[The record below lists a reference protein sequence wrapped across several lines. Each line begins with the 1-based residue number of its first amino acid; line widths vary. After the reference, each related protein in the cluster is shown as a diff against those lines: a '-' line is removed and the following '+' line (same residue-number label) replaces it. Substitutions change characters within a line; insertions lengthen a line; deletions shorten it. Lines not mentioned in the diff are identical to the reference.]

1 MFRIASRPVARRVSV
16 TRQLSWTMGGLIVAL
31 LLLLVALGYGAMSWA
46 ASRLAPILA
55 RQTAELRAEAGAAIF
70 LQAQNSVLRLQ
81 EELLLRLEQQDPG
94 EARRRFDALFAPG
107 WDGLWRLRREWVD
120 TESAP
125 TMYLRPGARGP
136 SDSARLR
143 AVVSYQLL
151 REQGPALVPPF
162 FSAYMDFV
170 EDGLM
175 VYARGRD
182 WGGAARADASN
193 AHYPTMIGSRPE
205 NNPQRRLFWTPV
217 YFDQQAQAWLVSV
230 IQPLDWR
237 GAWVGTV
244 GHDIA
249 VQTLLDAVRAR
260 SAEGGL
266 QMILSADGQ
275 LIAHPELQNPI
286 VQADGQLAVHQ
297 LGDPLLAKVQAL
309 IAAEEARGGATSG
322 ARRIGATDGADGHE
336 AYWVAWSRI
345 KGPDWCWVQLLPQ
358 SQVDLV
364 LRWGAAVAFLI
375 GLLGLL
381 PALWIMRVLIRRIV
395 SRPLQRLTV
404 AVDELGQGLMP
415 APIALSGA
423 DELGRLARA
432 FDGMVLELRAGEAAR
447 RRYLT
452 RLEEEHARL
461 LALLGAMDLGILF
474 VTADNQ
480 IQYCN
485 GTFLRIWQMDESA
498 NLVGRPAGEV
508 LSDSA
513 VEIVQPTHFSSH
525 LHELLGTR
533 EASASYEIAT
543 GDGRVIVQTAYPVR
557 DAEGRFIG
565 QLWIHADVTRERQ
578 TAEQLVYLAE
588 RDALTGL
595 YNRRR
600 FEDELGR
607 FIQESQRRQRHGALL
622 FFDLDEFKHINDTFG
637 HRAGDAVLIRVASE
651 VGALTRRNELLCRL
665 GGDEFAVLMPDARQ
679 EEAEH
684 LAERIV
690 RAIALIPF
698 RIDGQN
704 LRLTSSLG
712 IALYSQGSLSAEEL
726 VAHADTAMYQAKES
740 GKNAWKLYLPG
751 RDTSRKMITR
761 LGWNDRIARALEQGL
776 FRLHYQGVY
785 HAGDGAISHLEVLI
799 RMVDLD
805 DATQL
810 VMPGQFIPYAEKSG
824 KIVDIDRWV
833 IRASVEQLA
842 ANPAMPPLAVNISGR
857 SFDQTSFPHYIAE
870 MLSMHGVE
878 PRRLLVELTETSAV
892 SDLQDAECFIAA
904 LRQTGCQTCLDDF
917 GAGFASFAYLK
928 HLKVDLLKIDGL
940 FIRDLPKD
948 SDNQVFVRAIV
959 DVARALGKRT
969 VAEFVEDEQTLAMVC
984 ALGVDLVQG
993 YHLDRPQ
1000 ADHPALAR
1008 APQAQSASDPV

>member
-1 MFRIASRPVARRVSV
+1 
-16 TRQLSWTMGGLIVAL
+16 MGGLIVAL
-31 LLLLVALGYGAMSWA
+31 LLLLAVLGYAAMSWA

-55 RQTAELRAEAGAAIF
+55 RQTAELRAEAGAAVF
-70 LQAQNSVLRLQ
+70 LQAQNSVVRLQ
-81 EELLLRLEQQDPG
+81 EELLLRLEQEDPA
-94 EARRRFDALFAPG
+94 EARRRFDALFARG
-107 WDGLWRLRREWVD
+107 WDGVWRLRAERVD

-125 TMYLRPGARGP
+125 TLYLNPGPRGP
-136 SDSARLR
+136 SDSMRLR
-143 AVVSYQLL
+143 AVASYQLL
-151 REQGPALVPPF
+151 RERGPALAPPF

-170 EDGLM
+170 ENGLM

-182 WGGAARADASN
+182 WGGAAHADATN
-193 AHYPTMIGSRPE
+193 ANYPTMTGSRPE
-205 NNPQRRLFWTPV
+205 KNPQRKLFWTPV
-217 YFDQQAQAWLVSV
+217 YFDEQAQAWMVSV

-244 GHDIA
+244 GHDIV
-249 VQTLLDAVRAR
+249 VQTLIDAVRGR

-266 QMILSADGQ
+266 QMILSADGH
-275 LIAHPELQNPI
+275 LIAHPDLQNHI
-286 VQADGQLAVHQ
+286 VQADGQLAIAS
-297 LGDPLLAKVQAL
+297 LGDPLLAEVHAL
-309 IAAEEARGGATSG
+309 ISAEEAQGRATGG
-322 ARRIGATDGADGHE
+322 ARRIGATRGENGHE

-345 KGPDWCWVQLLPQ
+345 KGPDWRWVQLLPQ
-358 SQVDLV
+358 SQVDQV
-364 LRWGAAVAFLI
+364 LRWGTVMLFLI

-381 PALWIMRVLIRRIV
+381 PALGFMRVLIRRIV
-395 SRPLQRLTV
+395 TQPLQRLTV
-404 AVDELGQGLMP
+404 AVDELGQGRMP
-415 APIALSGA
+415 APIALNGS

-452 RLEEEHARL
+452 GLEEEHARL

-474 VTADNQ
+474 VTADRQ
-480 IQYCN
+480 VQYCN
-485 GTFLRIWQMDESA
+485 RTFLRIWRMDEHA
-498 NLVGRPAGEV
+498 NLVGRAVGEV
-508 LSDSA
+508 LADSG
-513 VEIVQPTHFSSH
+513 VEIVQPEHFASH
-525 LHELLGTR
+525 LREVLGTH
-533 EASASYEIAT
+533 ETTTTHEIAT
-543 GDGRVIVQTAYPVR
+543 ADGRVIVQTAYPVR

-565 QLWIHADVTRERQ
+565 QLWIHEDVTRERQ

-595 YNRRR
+595 FNRRR
-600 FEDELGR
+600 FEDELAR
-607 FIQESQRRQRHGALL
+607 FIQESQRRHRHGALL

-679 EEAEH
+679 EEAEQ

-698 RIDGQN
+698 RLDGQN

-712 IALYSQGSLSAEEL
+712 IALYPHGSVSAEEL

-740 GKNAWKLYLPG
+740 GKNAWRLYEPG
-751 RDTSRKMITR
+751 RDSSRKMITR
-761 LGWNDRIARALEQGL
+761 LGWNDRIARALEEGL

-785 HAGDGAISHLEVLI
+785 HAGDGTVSHLEVLI
-799 RMVDLD
+799 RMVDVD
-805 DATQL
+805 DPCL
-810 VMPGQFIPYAEKSG
+810 LIMPGQFIPHAEKSG
-824 KIVDIDRWV
+824 KILDIDRWV
-833 IRASVEQLA
+833 VRASIEQLA
-842 ANPAMPPLAVNISGR
+842 ANPDMPPLAVNISGR
-857 SFDQTSFPHYIAE
+857 SFDQNSFPNYIAE
-870 MLSMHGVE
+870 MLRIHGVQ
-878 PRRLLVELTETSAV
+878 PSRLLVELTETSAV
-892 SDLQDAECFIAA
+892 SDLQDAECFIEA

-948 SDNQVFVRAIV
+948 GDNQIFVRAIV

-969 VAEFVEDEQTLAMVC
+969 VAEFVEDQQTLDMVR

-993 YHLDRPQ
+993 YHLDCPR

-1008 APQAQSASDPV
+1008 VPQSHPASDPV

>member
-1 MFRIASRPVARRVSV
+1 
-16 TRQLSWTMGGLIVAL
+16 MGGLIVAL
-31 LLLLVALGYGAMSWA
+31 LLALAALGYGAMSWA

-70 LQAQNSVLRLQ
+70 LQAQNSVMRLQ
-81 EELLLRLEQQDPG
+81 EELLLHLEQQDPDD
-94 EARRRFDALFAPG
+94 ARRRFDALFMPG
-107 WDGLWRLRREWVD
+107 RDGVWRLRPERVD

-125 TMYLRPGARGP
+125 TLYLRPGPRGP
-136 SDSARLR
+136 SDSVRQR

-151 REQGPALVPPF
+151 REQGPALAPPF

-170 EDGLM
+170 ENGLM

-182 WGGAARADASN
+182 WGGAAMVDTTN
-193 AHYPTMIGSRPE
+193 ANYPTMIGSRPE

-217 YFDQQAQAWLVSV
+217 YFDQQAQAWMVSV

-237 GAWVGTV
+237 GVWVGTV
-244 GHDIA
+244 GHDIV
-249 VQTLLDAVRAR
+249 VQTLIDAVRAR

-275 LIAHPELQNPI
+275 LIAHPDLQNHI
-286 VQADGQLAVHQ
+286 VQADGQLAITS
-297 LGDPLLAKVQAL
+297 LRDPLLAEVHAL
-309 IAAEEARGGATSG
+309 ITAEEARGSTTGG
-322 ARRIGATDGADGHE
+322 ARRIGATEGENGHE

-345 KGPDWCWVQLLPQ
+345 KGPDWRWVQLLPQ

-364 LRWGAAVAFLI
+364 LRWGATFTFLI

-381 PALWIMRVLIRRIV
+381 PALAIMRMLIRRII

-404 AVDELGQGLMP
+404 AVDELGQGRMP
-415 APIALSGA
+415 APIALSGP

-452 RLEEEHARL
+452 GLEEEHARL

-474 VTADNQ
+474 VTADKQ
-480 IQYCN
+480 VQYCN
-485 GTFLRIWQMDESA
+485 RTFLRIWQMDESV
-498 NLVGRPAGEV
+498 NLVGRAVGEV
-508 LSDSA
+508 LGDSG
-513 VEIVQPTHFSSH
+513 VEIVQPEHFSSH
-525 LHELLGTR
+525 LREVLGSHETPT
-533 EASASYEIAT
+533 SYEIAT

-565 QLWIHADVTRERQ
+565 QLWIHEDVTRERQ

-595 YNRRR
+595 FNRRR

-607 FIQESQRRQRHGALL
+607 FIQESQRRHRHGALL

-712 IALYSQGSLSAEEL
+712 IALYPQGSAKAEEL
-726 VAHADTAMYQAKES
+726 VAHADAAMYQAKES
-740 GKNAWKLYLPG
+740 GKNAWKLYQSG

-776 FRLHYQGVY
+776 FQLHYQGVY
-785 HAGDGAISHLEVLI
+785 HADSGTVSHLEVLI

-805 DATQL
+805 DPSQL
-810 VMPGQFIPYAEKSG
+810 IMPGQFIAYAEKSG

-833 IRASVEQLA
+833 VRASIEQLA

-870 MLSMHGVE
+870 MLNMHGVE

-892 SDLQDAECFIAA
+892 SDLQDAECFIEA

-948 SDNQVFVRAIV
+948 SDNQIFVRAIV

-969 VAEFVEDEQTLAMVC
+969 VAEFVEDEQTLEMVR

-993 YHLDRPQ
+993 YHLDRPR
-1000 ADHPALAR
+1000 ADHPALTRVAR
-1008 APQAQSASDPV
+1008 SHPASDPV